1 MDRELIDLS
10 ERIFSDYVDNLFE
23 KNRTNSVYRL
33 GDLFAHD
40 PTWGLYYPVDDEGIV
55 AILKERTRRA
65 LAARA
70 WFTVTGPAWAQPL
83 PISRTDIDNV
93 RCECDGGREELLG
106 HFVSSLINTNW
117 DYRTHPV
124 FFDFA
129 CGVMASAH
137 APEHLREDPE
147 LLQEFP
153 PVPLVGLSKDLGW
166 YSPEMLAEEARLQEL
181 MWGSSAAAD
190 TGHEVK
196 EV

>member
-10 ERIFSDYVDNLFE
+10 ERVFANYVDNLFE
-23 KNRTNSVYRL
+23 KNHANSFYRM

-40 PTWGLYYPVDDEGIV
+40 PTWGLYYPVDDGCIV

-83 PISRTDIDNV
+83 PISRSDIDNV
-93 RCECDGGREELLG
+93 QYECDGGREELLG
-106 HFVSSLINTNW
+106 HFVSSLINANW

-129 CGVMASAH
+129 CGVMAHPAT
-137 APEHLREDPE
+137 PDRLRQDAE

-153 PVPLVGLSKDLGW
+153 PKPLVGLSEDLGW
-166 YSPEMLAEEARLQEL
+166 YSVEMLAEEARLQEL

-190 TGHEVK
+190 AGHEV
-196 EV
+196 